1 MVNAWQ
7 IIFILLGWILQ
18 RPDLSNNMVHE
29 QKSVAIVGA
38 GSAGLAMLKTLLDM
52 PEYKSW
58 KIVVFE
64 ERENVGGVWWL
75 SIAFPKTSHR

>member
-75 SIAFPKTSHR
+75 SIAFP